1 MGNISNLAT
10 TGSYTFEKDTLKV
23 TFNFVIDNATKA
35 ITRIDSGNVV
45 EDAKSLASFNNEYYR
60 PIEEGQRIN
69 MNLLKGR
76 EVELATAITEAIAQF
91 EDKVAAGAF

>member
-10 TGSYTFEKDTLKV
+10 TGNYTFEKDTLKV
-23 TFNFVIDNATKA
+23 TFNFVIDNETKA
-35 ITRIDSGNVV
+35 ITRIDGGNVV
-45 EDAKSLASFNNEYYR
+45 EDAKNLATFNNEYYR
-60 PIEEGQRIN
+60 PIGEGQRIY

-91 EDKVAAGAF
+91 EGKVAAREL

>member
-10 TGSYTFEKDTLKV
+10 TGNYTFEKDTLKV
-23 TFNFVIDNATKA
+23 TFNFVINNETKA
-35 ITRIDSGNVV
+35 ITRIDGGNVV
-45 EDAKSLASFNNEYYR
+45 EDAKNLATFNNEYYR
-60 PIEEGQRIN
+60 LIEEGQRIN

-91 EDKVAAGAF
+91 EGKVAAREL